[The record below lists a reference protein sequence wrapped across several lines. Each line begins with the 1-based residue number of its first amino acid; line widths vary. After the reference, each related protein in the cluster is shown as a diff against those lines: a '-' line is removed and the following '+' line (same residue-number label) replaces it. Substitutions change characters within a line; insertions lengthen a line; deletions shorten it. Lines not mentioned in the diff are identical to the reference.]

1 VNFRSAVRE
10 LDGRQPES
18 MPGPSLDRIAQL
30 VTLLDHPELT
40 YPTLH
45 ITGTNGKTTTS
56 LLATDIACEL
66 GVTTGTFTSPHLAS
80 VRERI
85 ALCGDRIGEEDFA
98 EAWEHIRPYLDIVDA
113 AGDGGPVT
121 YFEALTA
128 LAFLWFADK
137 PVGLGVFEVGMGGSW
152 DATNLIRGDVAILCP
167 IGLDHRELG
176 STVAE
181 VASEKAGIVKEGR
194 TAVVR
199 EQRPEAMAVIERR
212 AADVGATLLVEGQE
226 FALAERASAVGGQ
239 ALAIEGARGSYDA
252 LFVPLFGE
260 AAARNAAAAVAACE
274 ALFDRPLDQGAVR
287 AALATAIS
295 PGRVEVV
302 ARRPLV
308 ILDGAHNPDAAEALV
323 ATLYEAFRWGQL
335 HLVMGAF
342 RDKDVEAVAG
352 IFARLADRAYAC
364 SNSSPRSAAAS
375 RVAEALADGGLALV
389 EEHPSVDDALTAAL
403 GSAQADDLVLVTG
416 SFYTVADARP
426 RFAGA

>member
-1 VNFRSAVRE
+1 VNFRNAVRE
-10 LDGRQPES
+10 LDRRQPES
-18 MPGPSLDRIAQL
+18 MPGPSLDRISQL
-30 VTLLDHPELT
+30 VNLLDHPELT
-40 YPTLH
+40 YPTIH

-56 LLATDIACEL
+56 LLATDLACAH

-80 VRERI
+80 VRERF
-85 ALCGDRIGEEDFA
+85 ALCRESIGEEDFA
-98 EAWEHIRPYLDIVDA
+98 EAWEHLRPYLDLVDA
-113 AGDGGPVT
+113 VGDGPVT

-152 DATNLIRGDVAILCP
+152 DATNLIRGDVAVLCP

-181 VASEKAGIVKEGR
+181 VAAEKAGIVKEGR
-194 TAVVR
+194 IAVVR

-212 AADVGATLLVEGQE
+212 VSDVGASLLIEDRD

-239 ALAIEGARGSYDA
+239 ALAISGARGSYDA

-274 ALFDRPLDQGAVR
+274 ALFDRTLEEEAVR
-287 AALATAIS
+287 TALATAAS
-295 PGRVEVV
+295 PGRIEVA

-308 ILDGAHNPDAAEALV
+308 ILDGAHNTDAAEALA
-323 ATLYEAFRWGQL
+323 ATLREAFRWRQL

-342 RDKDVEAVAG
+342 QDKDVEAVASILAG
-352 IFARLADRAYAC
+352 IADRAYAC

-375 RVAEALADGGLALV
+375 RVADALADAGLTDV
-389 EEHPSVDDALTAAL
+389 EEQPSVDEALTAAL
-403 GSAQADDLVLVTG
+403 GSADGDDLILVTG